1 MAIFYLNSDFSL
13 VLDITFPKHLFWSIY
28 LSFNL
33 FLSSHFGIP
42 EGISLKVSQFI
53 GLEGLLSD
61 NAHVLNHR
69 VHLSHT
75 TKMQHCTAQMGPQ
88 MADAWHVPPVHKCVV
103 LS

>member
-13 VLDITFPKHLFWSIY
+13 VLDITFLKHLFWSIY

-53 GLEGLLSD
+53 GLEGLFSD

-75 TKMQHCTAQMGPQ
+75 TKMQHCTDGPPVK

>member
-13 VLDITFPKHLFWSIY
+13 VLDITFPKHLFWLIY

-33 FLSSHFGIP
+33 FLSSHFGVP
-42 EGISLKVSQFI
+42 KGISLKVSQFI
-53 GLEGLLSD
+53 GLEVLLSD

-69 VHLSHT
+69 VHLPHT
-75 TKMQHCTAQMGPQ
+75 TKMKHCTDGRPVKR
-88 MADAWHVPPVHKCVV
+88 ADAWHAPPVHKCAV